1 MAPFPV
7 TVRYRFGEGNESRE
21 CIFYG
26 LFHDRSE
33 KAVLSRLKEAHR
45 FAAWVEIVEVQWR
58 DAPAAA
64 DDRPAGAG
72 GSPAQAQ
79 AVECIC

>member
-7 TVRYRFGEGNESRE
+7 TVHYRFGEGNESRE

-58 DAPAAA
+58 GARRTGPAAGTE
-64 DDRPAGAG
+64 GAG
-72 GSPAQAQ
+72 RENPSS
-79 AVECIC
+79 